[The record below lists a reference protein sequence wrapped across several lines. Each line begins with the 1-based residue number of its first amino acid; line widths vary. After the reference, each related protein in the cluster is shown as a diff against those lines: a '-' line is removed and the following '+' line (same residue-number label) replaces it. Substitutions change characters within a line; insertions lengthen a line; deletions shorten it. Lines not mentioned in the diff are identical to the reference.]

1 MALEFPGRAQGA
13 SPREQAAAQARL
25 ARNLLEAFHPQP
37 PPRLPLEGRL
47 ARQPHQ
53 REESRRVHT
62 RHQPDRALRHHRA
75 NVRVRPHRLEKSA
88 VGESGHG
95 RQNPRAADLKRS
107 AAQEPDPKK
116 LNPRRAE
123 LNFREN
129 LLRQPE
135 NLLLTR
141 QILMRE
147 PVKEIKS
154 DPTGNQKGAKRILR
168 LQTTDLENSANG
180 SNFSLNFTSS

>member
-1 MALEFPGRAQGA
+1 
-13 SPREQAAAQARL
+13 
-25 ARNLLEAFHPQP
+25 
-37 PPRLPLEGRL
+37 
-47 ARQPHQ
+47 
-53 REESRRVHT
+53 
-62 RHQPDRALRHHRA
+62 
-75 NVRVRPHRLEKSA
+75 VRPHRLAKSA
-88 VGESGHG
+88 VEESGHG
-95 RQNPRAADLKRS
+95 RQNPRAVDLKRS
-107 AAQEPDPKK
+107 AAQERDPKK

-129 LLRQPE
+129 LLSQPE

-141 QILMRE
+141 QILRE

-154 DPTGNQKGAKRILR
+154 DLTGNQKGAKRILR

>member
-1 MALEFPGRAQGA
+1 M
-13 SPREQAAAQARL
+13 
-25 ARNLLEAFHPQP
+25 
-37 PPRLPLEGRL
+37 
-47 ARQPHQ
+47 
-53 REESRRVHT
+53 
-62 RHQPDRALRHHRA
+62 
-75 NVRVRPHRLEKSA
+75 RVRPHRLEKSA
-88 VGESGHG
+88 VEESGHV

-135 NLLLTR
+135 NLLLTQ

-147 PVKEIKS
+147 PVREIKS
-154 DPTGNQKGAKRILR
+154 DLTGNQKGAKRILL

-180 SNFSLNFTSS
+180 SNFSLSFTSSQAASDFILFRHGAITVAKVMGR